1 MKIKRLYVTGIRSV
15 KKRFPK
21 SIHPKSAIGISI
33 ILHVIA
39 GAALASFFAQTFVIQ
54 QDSPSIEFDLVSEHK
69 DLPFP
74 EILVNDV
81 GAKLNDSEAGKLTKS
96 TVENVLNRRAV
107 VLASLANLSELSY
120 TFGFVK
126 PDATADSLSS
136 SFLPIQGNV
145 PTSEYN
151 SFGLKNGEGYGGRG
165 SFLGGLTVC
174 PAPRG
179 GR

>member
-1 MKIKRLYVTGIRSV
+1 MKIKHLFITAIGAV
-15 KKRFPK
+15 KNLFPK
-21 SIHPKSAIGISI
+21 RVHPKSAIGISI

-39 GAALASFFAQTFVIQ
+39 GAALASFFAQAFVIQ

-74 EILVNDV
+74 ESVANDV
-81 GAKLNDSEAGKLTKS
+81 GFNENESEAGKQTKS
-96 TVENVLNRRAV
+96 KVANVLKRRAV

-126 PDATADSLSS
+126 QDATADSLSG
-136 SFLPIQGNV
+136 SFLPVQGNA

-151 SFGLKNGEGYGGRG
+151 SGGLKNGESYGRG
-165 SFLGGLTVC
+165 GILGGLTVC

-179 GR
+179 R